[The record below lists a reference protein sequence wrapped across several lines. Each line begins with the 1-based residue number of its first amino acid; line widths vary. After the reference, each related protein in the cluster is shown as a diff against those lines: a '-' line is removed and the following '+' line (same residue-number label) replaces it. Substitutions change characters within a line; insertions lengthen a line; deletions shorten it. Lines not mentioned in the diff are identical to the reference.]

1 MPLLEINNAI
11 DSPISAVRNVEYFLD
26 PFHTGATPPPLID
39 VLDVLEPERPP
50 EMNLIEF

>member
-1 MPLLEINNAI
+1 MDIYTASPLLKM
-11 DSPISAVRNVEYFLD
+11 SPVKTKDMFLD

-39 VLDVLEPERPP
+39 VVDVLEPERPS